1 MTWMESKKND
11 TMTIQTTTRQKR
23 PARTHHCVAP
33 DDRRPTSMACILGD
47 QRRDRLADRIPPRLR
62 SAWSATVRWVQGPDP
77 PRIFT
82 ITPVFPKIQHAPLA
96 LLDRYAPRRIQ
107 RFWLLIAL
115 YACWLLAFS
124 LILRASSYSES
135 IPGYGSPARLSCA
148 SRYWSEGNGCGL
160 NGNRCRPFSNA
171 TMAFRCPADCHKQ
184 LILNPHAVG
193 DQEVVYKPL
202 VVGGPTDRSTGL
214 EDEVLS
220 NAIYR
225 GDSFICASAVHAGF
239 ISDSQGGCGVLT
251 LTGEQSS
258 FTAST
263 NHGIESIGFPSYFPH
278 TFGFLPGTRAQCHDL
293 RWPALAIS
301 AFFTATLSLFT
312 TDPAVFFWSTF
323 IILFFTTALAT
334 DPPNLYDYPS
344 LLSLAIGRF
353 LPACFCAW
361 VTYRYTAHR
370 TLHNLTAQFEKTLL
384 WLGAAW
390 VGALNNETFDRIP
403 IQRLTAHDIQAQ
415 PGAVPALIAVV
426 LTIFSIALA
435 QAWSFRLEGRMPRYL
450 ALYSLF
456 VAAILLMLAL
466 PGLNLRIHHYI
477 LALLLLPGTSFQ
489 NRTSMLYQGLLVG
502 MFVNGIARWGFD
514 SLLQTPGELFQGAQQ
529 DTLLP
534 EIGVVSVGMSAI
546 TFGLGALPRWDA
558 RAKVLFD
565 GISVLV
571 NDVERFQGYG
581 GSDGSGWDEG
591 EGSGNLT
598 WTWKRHRISRDS
610 VQDGD
615 EDIHSDTDDSDVD
628 AETLK
633 DLPEYFRFAYMAGS
647 QVADFSRA
655 GTWTAED
662 LEMLATDP
670 KYQGQGAGSQLMR
683 WGLERAD
690 QEGVEAYLEASPD
703 AVRLYEHFG
712 FREAARTDT
721 WIENERV
728 KPGVMYRNLFMIRP
742 SKGAG

>member
-1 MTWMESKKND
+1 MSTWVSKAGGRNMD
-11 TMTIQTTTRQKR
+11 AMGSPR
-23 PARTHHCVAP
+23 
-33 DDRRPTSMACILGD
+33 
-47 QRRDRLADRIPPRLR
+47 RRDEEAAINDLDGEQDERYHDDTDDDEAEAASPDAPLRGSGRPSTDFDGLHLGGSKTSTWRDRFTDRIPPRLR
-62 SAWSATVRWVQGPDP
+62 SAWSATVKWVQGPQP

-82 ITPVFPKIQHAPLA
+82 ITPIFPKIQHAPLA

-202 VVGGPTDRSTGL
+202 VVGGPADRSTGL

-251 LTGEQSS
+251 LTGEQPS

-278 TFGFLPGTRAQCHDL
+278 SFGFLPGTRAQCHDL
-293 RWPALAIS
+293 RWPGLAIS
-301 AFFTATLSLFT
+301 AFFTATLSIFT
-312 TDPAVFFWSTF
+312 TDPA
-323 IILFFTTALAT
+323 I
-334 DPPNLYDYPS
+334 
-344 LLSLAIGRF
+344 
-353 LPACFCAW
+353 
-361 VTYRYTAHR
+361 
-370 TLHNLTAQFEKTLL
+370 EKTLL

-415 PGAVPALIAVV
+415 PGAVPALVAVV

-450 ALYSLF
+450 VLYSLF
-456 VAAILLMLAL
+456 VTAILLMLAL

-529 DTLLP
+529 GTLLP
-534 EIGVVSVGMSAI
+534 EIGVVSMGMSSI
-546 TFGLGALPRWDA
+546 TFGLGALPRWDS

-571 NDVERFQGYG
+571 NDVERFRGYG
-581 GSDGSGWDEG
+581 GSDGSDWDG
-591 EGSGNLT
+591 GGGSGNLT
-598 WTWKRHRISRDS
+598 WTWHRHRVGRHSA
-610 VQDGD
+610 QDG
-615 EDIHSDTDDSDVD
+615 ERDIHGDTGDSDAD
-628 AETLK
+628 AETLANI
-633 DLPEYFRFAYMAGS
+633 PEYFRFAYMAGS
-647 QVADFSRA
+647 QVADFSKA
-655 GTWTAED
+655 GTWTAEGEWVD
-662 LEMLATDP
+662 M
-670 KYQGQGAGSQLMR
+670 
-683 WGLERAD
+683 
-690 QEGVEAYLEASPD
+690 
-703 AVRLYEHFG
+703 
-712 FREAARTDT
+712 
-721 WIENERV
+721 
-728 KPGVMYRNLFMIRP
+728 KPGP
-742 SKGAG
+742 SL